1 MEDRDE
7 YARGDAEPTRRIDAG
22 VTEPVGGWQP
32 SGEPGQDTE
41 PFAARPQADG
51 ATRRHP
57 YVESPP
63 QQPPYIPGSGTER
76 RSPSP
81 ASGWEGGPRPSADRN
96 PFAIIAAVLAIAL
109 AIVIAFQ
116 VGSCTASG
124 QAASKAADASAAQEP
139 TSPKAA
145 TSSSDA
151 ETSEPSGSSGG
162 ETLGSLVGDALD
174 KLGSIDLGDA
184 RSQLGDAASQL
195 GEGVRNAAG
204 AAADLLDRIANN

>member
-1 MEDRDE
+1 MEDRDA

-41 PFAARPQADG
+41 PLAAQPADDGTTQRRPFVA
-51 ATRRHP
+51 
-57 YVESPP
+57 SPP
-63 QQPPYIPGSGTER
+63 QQPPYIPGSDDGDR
-76 RSPSP
+76 AP
-81 ASGWEGGPRPSADRN
+81 ASADTWAASRHPTPRRN
-96 PFAIIAAVLAIAL
+96 PFAWVAAVLAVIL

-116 VGSCTASG
+116 VGSCTATNR
-124 QAASKAADASAAQEP
+124 AASRAASSP
-139 TSPKAA
+139 TAV
-145 TSSSDA
+145 
-151 ETSEPSGSSGG
+151 EPSSPEATTTAPETGESADSSGG

-195 GEGVRNAAG
+195 GEGARNAAG